1 MRTGIAADHGGFELK
16 RILTEALRAD
26 GHEVEDF
33 GACALDTGDDYP
45 DYGAALARAVAS
57 GVVERGIALCGSGV
71 GICIAANKIP
81 GARACLIAD
90 SFSAHQ
96 GVEDD
101 AMNILCLGSRVTG
114 SMQALELCRIFLAA
128 RFSGA
133 IRHVR
138 RLGKVNALDAERSKA
153 TGGN

>member
-16 RILTEALRAD
+16 RTLAEALRAD
-26 GHEVEDF
+26 GHEVMDF
-33 GACALDTGDDYP
+33 GADVLDDADDYP

-57 GVVERGIALCGSGV
+57 GTVERGIALCGSGV

-101 AMNILCLGSRVTG
+101 SMNIMCLGSRVTG
-114 SMQALELCRIFLAA
+114 PMQALELCRIFLAA

-133 IRHVR
+133 ERHAR
-138 RLGKVNALDAERSKA
+138 RLGKVNALEAGWTEA
-153 TGGN
+153 LGGN